1 VIVTELLT
9 NPEAGFKLVM
19 IGGGG
24 GTVNAAPLLES
35 PPTDTTTLPDT
46 APAGTGATMLVELQ
60 LEGVASVP
68 LKLTV
73 LVPCVA
79 PKPVPIIVTGVP
91 TAPDEGLTPVTV
103 IGVGATVNRT
113 PLLEPAEVL
122 TTTLPVEAP
131 NGTGT
136 TMLVALQ
143 LVGVAGVP
151 LNVTVL
157 AP

>member
-1 VIVTELLT
+1 
-9 NPEAGFKLVM
+9 
-19 IGGGG
+19 
-24 GTVNAAPLLES
+24 
-35 PPTDTTTLPDT
+35 
-46 APAGTGATMLVELQ
+46 
-60 LEGVASVP
+60 
-68 LKLTV
+68 
-73 LVPCVA
+73 
-79 PKPVPIIVTGVP
+79 VPIIVTGVP